1 MVKNKEILE
10 FVATCLFGF
19 EKFVSDE
26 ITDLGYEKTAVI
38 DGRVT
43 FKGDISAVARCNM
56 WLRYAERLYI
66 KLGEF
71 DGLSFDDLFD
81 GTKSLPW
88 ERWIGKDD
96 MFPVKGHSIKSKLTS
111 IPDCQKIIK
120 KAVADRLFSKHGV
133 TSLRETGTKYQIVFF
148 ILDNRVSLMIDTS
161 GSPLHKR
168 GYRTESAEAPLRETL
183 AAAMVKISRPR
194 EEVLLWDPFCGS
206 GTIPIEA
213 ALIMTNTAPGLSGG
227 NGINGKNIEGRNF
240 ISEEFREI
248 PEVLWKEARNEAK
261 SLQNLS
267 VNFETY
273 ASDIDKACV
282 EITKSNI
289 NRANMGKYVKTFI
302 KDALKIKTEGR
313 RGTIVCNP
321 PYGERMFTKE
331 QTEKL
336 YRETGKH
343 FETLDLWQIYILSS
357 HEEFSSLYGRKPDKI
372 RRLYNGMIKCNY
384 FQYYKPR
391 NK

>member
-1 MVKNKEILE
+1 MKENENLE
-10 FVATCLFGF
+10 YVATCLFGL
-19 EKFVSDE
+19 EKFAAEE
-26 ITDLGYEKTAVI
+26 IEALGYEKTAVI

-43 FKGDISAVARCNM
+43 FRGDISAVARCNI

-71 DGLSFDDLFD
+71 DCLSFDELFD
-81 GTKSLPW
+81 GTRSLPW

-96 MFPVKGHSIKSKLTS
+96 MFPVKGHSVKSKLAS
-111 IPDCQKIIK
+111 IPDCQRIIK
-120 KAVADRLFSKHGV
+120 KAVVERLFSKHGV
-133 TSLRETGTKYQIVFF
+133 TVLSETKTKYQIVFF
-148 ILDNRVSLMIDTS
+148 ILNDKVSLMIDTS
-161 GSPLHKR
+161 GAPLYKR
-168 GYRTESAEAPLRETL
+168 GYRTEAAEAPLRETL

-213 ALIMTNTAPGLSGG
+213 ALMMTNTAPGL
-227 NGINGKNIEGRNF
+227 NRNF
-240 ISEEFREI
+240 ISEEFRGV
-248 PEVLWKEARNEAK
+248 PSTLWKNARDEAK

-267 VNFETY
+267 VKFETY
-273 ASDIDKACV
+273 ASDIDRTCI
-282 EITKSNI
+282 EIANSNI
-289 NRANMGKYVKTFI
+289 NRAGMGMCVKSFMR
-302 KDALKIKTEGR
+302 DALTIETKGK

-321 PYGERMFTKE
+321 PYGERMFTRA

-336 YRETGKH
+336 YREMGRH

-357 HEEFSSLYGRKPDKI
+357 MENLPLLYGRRPDKV
-372 RRLYNGMIKCNY
+372 RRLYNGMIKCGY
-384 FQYYKPR
+384 FQYYKSR

>member
-1 MVKNKEILE
+1 MKEKEKLE
-10 FVATCLFGF
+10 FVATCLFGL
-19 EKFVSDE
+19 EKFAAEE
-26 ITDLGYEKTAVI
+26 IEALGYEKSAVI

-43 FKGDISAVARCNM
+43 FKGDISAVARCNI

-71 DGLSFDDLFD
+71 TCLSFDELFD
-81 GTKSLPW
+81 GTRNLPW

-96 MFPVKGHSIKSKLTS
+96 MFPVKGHSVKSKLAS

-120 KAVADRLFSKHGV
+120 KAVVERLFSKHGV
-133 TSLRETGTKYQIVFF
+133 RILSETRTKYQIVFF
-148 ILDNRVSLMIDTS
+148 ILNDRVSLMIDTS
-161 GSPLHKR
+161 GAPLYKR
-168 GYRTESAEAPLRETL
+168 GYRTEAAEAPLRETL

-213 ALIMTNTAPGLSGG
+213 ALMMTNTAPGL
-227 NGINGKNIEGRNF
+227 KRNF
-240 ISEEFREI
+240 ISEEFRGVT
-248 PEVLWKEARNEAK
+248 PTLWKNARSEAK

-267 VNFETY
+267 VKFETY
-273 ASDIDKACV
+273 ASDIDRTCV

-289 NRANMGKYVKTFI
+289 GRAGVGMYVKPFVQ
-302 KDALKIKTEGR
+302 DALTIETKGR

-321 PYGERMFTKE
+321 PYGERMFTRE
-331 QTEKL
+331 QAEKL
-336 YRETGKH
+336 YREMGRH

-357 HEEFSSLYGRKPDKI
+357 NEELPLLYGRRPDKV
-372 RRLYNGMIKCNY
+372 RRLYNGMIKCGY
-384 FQYYKPR
+384 FQYYKSHK
-391 NK
+391 NKYF